1 MDFTLILKIAAVGL
15 IVAILQQIL
24 SKLGRDEYGM
34 LVVLTGIIVILLML
48 VPQLTNLL
56 QTVQSVMPI

>member
-1 MDFTLILKIAAVGL
+1 MDMTLILRIAAVGL

-34 LVVLTGIIVILLML
+34 LVVLAGIVVILLML
-48 VPQLTNLL
+48 VPQLVNLL
-56 QTVQSVMPI
+56 ETVQSVLPI

>member
-1 MDFTLILKIAAVGL
+1 MDFSLILRIAAVGL

-34 LVVLTGIIVILLML
+34 LVVLAGIIVILVML
-48 VPQLTNLL
+48 VPLLTELL
-56 QTVQSVMPI
+56 QTVQNVMPI

>member
-15 IVAILQQIL
+15 IVAILQQVL

-34 LVVLTGIIVILLML
+34 LVVLAGIIVILLMV
-48 VPQLTNLL
+48 VPLLTNLL
-56 QTVQSVMPI
+56 QTVQNVLPI